1 MTHLITTTFKAALFT
16 TCALALTA
24 CGDDPQP
31 GTLSVSVW
39 GEGFIE
45 EGIPADELV
54 DGWAID
60 FDAFVVSIGNTV
72 GRAGEDGTDV
82 GDPTFRLVDLA
93 QPTAGAGH
101 ALVEL
106 ADAPP
111 GYYDHFGYE
120 LRAAPNPIAVNV
132 DATTAAAMTAGGYS
146 VWVRGQATKGSETRT
161 FDWGFTT
168 KLTFLH
174 CDLGGDDRRRHP
186 GGAGHDPRRSPVLRR
201 RGVR

>member
-1 MTHLITTTFKAALFT
+1 MTHLINYHVQDCALHHL
-16 TCALALTA
+16 CLALTA

-106 ADAPP
+106 ADARP
-111 GYYDHFGYE
+111 
-120 LRAAPNPIAVNV
+120 
-132 DATTAAAMTAGGYS
+132 ATTITS
-146 VWVRGQATKGSETRT
+146 ATS
-161 FDWGFTT
+161 
-168 KLTFLH
+168 
-174 CDLGGDDRRRHP
+174 C
-186 GGAGHDPRRSPVLRR
+186 APRRTRSRSTSTRPPPPP
-201 RGVR
+201 